1 MNSDNDNCLDEGD
14 LCFDDTGSTDEFCS
28 KIYSNQKCLKA
39 PNPIC
44 KDYKPRTPA
53 TLNLTAPMDTPVN
66 IEAPYSGDV
75 AVINL
80 KKPPTNGRLTIQPNN
95 TVTYTPNP
103 GFVGIDEFI
112 VEFCYTDAR
121 CDTVNVVVDVKS
133 EPIADNEENDS
144 SKGLYAL
151 SVLALIPLIVGAV
164 FVRKRYIQN
173 RHHDSET
180 VKKPS
185 DHPADPDLPPT
196 SPPDPMEPSPDP
208 SALHSTTH
216 AVIGQDV
223 TTTAESSDDTASR
236 QSSKGGRSARGKG
249 QCPPGIES
257 HMLSNKD
264 QCRTHAE
271 ESREVP
277 VADAVP
283 AEY

>member
-1 MNSDNDNCLDEGD
+1 
-14 LCFDDTGSTDEFCS
+14 
-28 KIYSNQKCLKA
+28 
-39 PNPIC
+39 
-44 KDYKPRTPA
+44 
-53 TLNLTAPMDTPVN
+53 
-66 IEAPYSGDV
+66 
-75 AVINL
+75 
-80 KKPPTNGRLTIQPNN
+80 
-95 TVTYTPNP
+95 VTYTPNP

-121 CDTVNVVVDVKS
+121 CDIVNVVVDVKS
-133 EPIADNEENDS
+133 GPTDDNEENDS

-151 SVLALIPLIVGAV
+151 SVLALIPSIVAAV

-173 RHHDSET
+173 RHRDSET

-185 DHPADPDLPPT
+185 DNPADPDLPPT
-196 SPPDPMEPSPDP
+196 NPPDPMEPSPDP

-236 QSSKGGRSARGKG
+236 QSSKGGGVSPSARGKG

-283 AEY
+283 AEYRNCRKNVAFYIFASARVAFFLHVTFHSCILYFRWGFSIFALLRWIDNKISLYPLDFLLKNLCKFPSLLVIVLDLQ